1 MSDAAKATRSRTDAA
16 SVRLSRQRSALGR
29 ARGLGAAH
37 TGTGHW
43 WAERATSV
51 ALVPLTLWFVYVA
64 FHLAGQQRAG
74 VAHFAANPLNAGLL
88 LATVII
94 TMHHMQLGLQVVVED
109 YIHAEGT
116 RTAVLLAIKGAA
128 ILLALVGAVSVL
140 KLALLPV

>member
-1 MSDAAKATRSRTDAA
+1 MTKVGHPDAKLARMRSP
-16 SVRLSRQRSALGR
+16 LGR

-37 TGTGHW
+37 TGTAHW

-64 FHLAGQQRAG
+64 FHLRGVPRAG
-74 VAHFAANPLNAGLL
+74 VAHFAANPINAGLL
-88 LATVII
+88 LATILI

-128 ILLALVGAVSVL
+128 VLLALIGAVSVL
-140 KLALLPV
+140 KLALIAV